1 MSFNREAG
9 WTGNHG
15 ATAYAGTHV
24 SLRRTA
30 RRACHDTRPNR
41 TGNYRRSLRGRR
53 EGRIGKRWRDEKCC
67 SRRAAIWGLKD
78 PDAHQLLMLNSE
90 SDHCLSVGL
99 EHSHLAL
106 LPTIFN
112 RQPCSAPALAS
123 FLAERKSTLMD
134 IILPHS
140 VILPPFG
147 FLSLSLHA
155 VSFLSIFYL
164 SPHFRAHTVQ
174 QHLPL
179 RLFNLRSLFDI
190 WAEQNTL
197 ARLTCHQHN
206 VFSPFNRRASSV
218 AFRAIPFN
226 PFHLYDINHWWCQSF
241 YKHTLNSFFLNT

>member
-1 MSFNREAG
+1 M
-9 WTGNHG
+9 
-15 ATAYAGTHV
+15 AYAGTHI
-24 SLRRTA
+24 SRRRTA
-30 RRACHDTRPNR
+30 SGARHKTRHNWK
-41 TGNYRRSLRGRR
+41 GNYRGSLRGWR
-53 EGRIGKRWRDEKCC
+53 EGRRGKRWRDGKCC

-123 FLAERKSTLMD
+123 LLAEPKSTLMD
-134 IILPHS
+134 IILPRS
-140 VILPPFG
+140 VILPAFG

-190 WAEQNTL
+190 WAEQNTR
-197 ARLTCHQHN
+197 ARLTCHQHG
-206 VFSPFNRRASSV
+206 VFSPFNRHVSSV

-226 PFHLYDINHWWCQSF
+226 LSF
-241 YKHTLNSFFLNT
+241 VWYKPLVRSVFF